1 LRAINAVKTLNLPW
15 VALGG
20 GGYNI
25 ANVCRAW
32 TLALALMVGEELP
45 DHVPDEW
52 RKIAQPYGVLLYRL
66 RDAEPT
72 SSSPTVRADIERVIQ
87 WLKRHHPLLAR

>member
-1 LRAINAVKTLNLPW
+1 
-15 VALGG
+15 
-20 GGYNI
+20 
-25 ANVCRAW
+25 
-32 TLALALMVGEELP
+32 LP